1 MKALVRTGGARALER
16 LWRPTQ
22 ASFARLGELAPLAE
36 FAAARRASA
45 ANATGAGRAIT
56 VRGLAKHYETAV
68 GVRRVLDDISFT
80 VGEGEKIAVLGRNGS
95 GKSTL
100 VKLLAGVEQPTH
112 GSVERNLFMSWP
124 LAFSGGLDGGMT
136 GAACARFIAR
146 LYGLDEHDV
155 VGFVDDFAELGRQIQ
170 LPIHVYSSGMRMRL
184 MFALTLAV
192 EFDCF
197 LIDEVIAVGDQ
208 RFHQKCYDALFVQ
221 RAHCAMVLVS
231 HDIGIIKQFC
241 NRALVLKSG
250 RGKVYEDLDFALGIY
265 STL

>member
-1 MKALVRTGGARALER
+1 MKALVRTGGARSLDR
-16 LWRPTQ
+16 LWRP
-22 ASFARLGELAPLAE
+22 SLARLGELAPLAE
-36 FAAARRASA
+36 FAAARRERAASEA
-45 ANATGAGRAIT
+45 DAERAIT
-56 VRGLAKHYETAV
+56 VRSLSKHYETAV

-80 VGEGEKIAVLGRNGS
+80 VGEGEKLAVLGRNGS

-100 VKLLAGVEQPTH
+100 VKLLAGVEQPTS

-124 LAFSGGLDGGMT
+124 LAFSGGVDGGMT

-146 LYGLDEHDV
+146 LYGLDEGDV
-155 VGFVDDFAELGRQIQ
+155 VGFVDDFAELGRQIHV
-170 LPIHVYSSGMRMRL
+170 PINVYSSGMRMRL

-208 RFHQKCYDALFVQ
+208 RFHQKCFDALFVQ

-250 RGKVYEDLDFALGIY
+250 RGKVYDDLDFALGIY

>member
-1 MKALVRTGGARALER
+1 MKGLVRTGGAMALDLLR
-16 LWRPTQ
+16 RP
-22 ASFARLGELAPLAE
+22 SLARLGDLAPLAE
-36 FAAARRASA
+36 LAAMRRAPA
-45 ANATGAGRAIT
+45 RQEPDAERAIV

-68 GVRRVLDDISFT
+68 GVRRVLDDISFS
-80 VGEGEKIAVLGRNGS
+80 VGEGEKLAVLGRNGS

-124 LAFSGGLDGGMT
+124 LAFSGGVDGAMT

-146 LYGLDEHDV
+146 LYGLDEGDV
-155 VGFVDDFAELGRQIQ
+155 VAFVNDFAELGRQIHV
-170 LPIHVYSSGMRMRL
+170 PINVYSSGMRMRL

-192 EFDCF
+192 DFDCF

-208 RFHQKCYDALFVQ
+208 RFHQKCFDALFVQ

-231 HDIGIIKQFC
+231 HDVGIIKQFC